1 MMRFKMWGAWICMFL
16 LTCLMMAKV
25 GTGKVAA
32 HSEAAQQNSSEIQFI
47 TAEELKTKIAKN
59 ESVTIIDVRGSVE
72 SNDKIKG
79 AVYVRVRKLK
89 YRLGFPPLK
98 DVPLTRLVV
107 TYCACPN
114 DESSVHAAQI
124 LQESGFK
131 NVRVLKGGW
140 VIWKKA
146 NGPVEPMARIAE

>member
-1 MMRFKMWGAWICMFL
+1 MPRFKMWGAWICMFL
-16 LTCLMMAKV
+16 RTCLMMAKV

-32 HSEAAQQNSSEIQFI
+32 HSEVAQQSSSEIQVI

-59 ESVTIIDVRGSVE
+59 EPVTIIDVRGSVE

-79 AVYVRVRKLK
+79 AVYVKVRKLK

-98 DVPLTRLVV
+98 DVPRTRLVV

-114 DESSVHAAQI
+114 DESGVHGAQI
-124 LQESGFK
+124 LQEMGFK

>member
-1 MMRFKMWGAWICMFL
+1 MTRFKMWGALICMFL

-25 GTGKVAA
+25 GTSKVAA

-47 TAEELKTKIAKN
+47 SAEELKTKIAKN

-98 DVPLTRLVV
+98 DVPRTRLVV

-124 LQESGFK
+124 LQEFGFK

>member
-1 MMRFKMWGAWICMFL
+1 MRFKMWEAWICIFL
-16 LTCLMMAKV
+16 LTCLLMVKV
-25 GTGKVAA
+25 GTDQVAA
-32 HSEAAQQNSSEIQFI
+32 RSEAAQQNSSEIQFI
-47 TAEELKTKIAKN
+47 TAEELKTQIARN
-59 ESVTIIDVRGSVE
+59 EPVTIIDVRGSVK

-79 AVYVRVRKLK
+79 AVYVKVRKLK

-98 DVPLTRLVV
+98 DVPRTRLVV

-124 LQESGFK
+124 LQELGFK